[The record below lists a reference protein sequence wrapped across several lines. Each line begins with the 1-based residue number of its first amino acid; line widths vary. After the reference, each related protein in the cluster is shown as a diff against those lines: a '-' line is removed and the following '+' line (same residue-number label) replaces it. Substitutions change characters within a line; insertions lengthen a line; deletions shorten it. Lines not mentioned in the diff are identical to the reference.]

1 MARLFKRKSEREKSL
16 WKRVVNLALS
26 DVRVLATGV
35 DTESLE
41 DMEEKLL
48 AADFGVPASLRLTD
62 RAEEALRRGIASGE
76 EELIDVLRSEIIKIF
91 DAGPDSELVEAEGG
105 PTVYLI
111 VGVNGVGKTTCIA
124 KLASHLIEE
133 GHSVMIAA
141 ADTFRAGAVA
151 QLQMWAERTGAD
163 FICGQERSDPAAV
176 AFDALEA
183 AAARRIDFV
192 LIDTAGRLHTN
203 SDLMGELAKIER
215 VVSRKIQGAPHET
228 LMVLDATA
236 GQNSVRQVEAF
247 SKALSVTGI
256 ILSKMDSS
264 AKGGIVVALQE
275 EHGVPV
281 KLIGVGERLEDLEAF
296 DVNLFLDAALG

>member
-91 DAGPDSELVEAEGG
+91 DAGPDSKLVEAEGG

-111 VGVNGVGKTTCIA
+111 VGVNGVGKTTSIA

-215 VVSRKIQGAPHET
+215 VVSRKIQDAPHET